1 MSRKIL
7 KCFCSEGHY
16 VGTWDEK
23 CRKVQLD
30 ECKESGTWKPSSAD
44 RWKLALCVGGIPVQG
59 FTENKILRK
68 KILYVFFQHAA
79 ADKPV
84 SHCSIVKLLC

>member
-44 RWKLALCVGGIPVQG
+44 R
-59 FTENKILRK
+59 
-68 KILYVFFQHAA
+68 
-79 ADKPV
+79 
-84 SHCSIVKLLC
+84 